1 MTSIWTWWPRLRLVS
16 MTEPD
21 RTPPVLAVDTSTS
34 VQVGIAQGSQ
44 ILASGGVQDSRRH
57 VEELSPLIDTTLAD
71 AGVTTDQLAAIMVGV
86 GPGPFT
92 GLRVG
97 IVTARTLGAVL
108 GIPVRGVCSL
118 DVLAAQWIA
127 SDPPDGEFVVCT
139 DARRREVYWARYQH
153 VGQGP
158 AGQRRDGPHVAEP
171 HTLPALPT
179 GGPGA
184 DTHAA
189 LTSDRQAPTGLDAGL
204 LAALGNQ
211 LPDAGIEPLYLRHPD
226 AAPPGRRKSV
236 LARHPGPKAV

>member
-1 MTSIWTWWPRLRLVS
+1 

-34 VQVGIAQGSQ
+34 VQVGIAQGSR

-57 VEELSPLIDTTLAD
+57 VEELSPLIDTTLAE
-71 AGVTTDQLAAIMVGV
+71 AGVTIDQLAAIMVGV

-97 IVTARTLGAVL
+97 IVTARTIGAVL

-127 SDPPDGEFVVCT
+127 SDPPDGDFVVCT
-139 DARRREVYWARYQH
+139 DARRREVYWARYRND
-153 VGQGP
+153 GQGP
-158 AGQRRDGPHVAEP
+158 AGQRRNGPPHVGQP

-184 DTHAA
+184 DTHA
-189 LTSDRQAPTGLDAGL
+189 LSSDRRAPTALDAGS
-204 LAALGNQ
+204 LAALGQ
-211 LPDAGIEPLYLRHPD
+211 RLPDAGIEPLYLRHPD